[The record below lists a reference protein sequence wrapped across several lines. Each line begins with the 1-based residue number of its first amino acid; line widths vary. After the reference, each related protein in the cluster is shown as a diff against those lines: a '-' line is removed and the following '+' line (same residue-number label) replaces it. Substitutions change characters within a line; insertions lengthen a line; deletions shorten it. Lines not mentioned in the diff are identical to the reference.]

1 MRINL
6 RRLKTR
12 GEATS
17 GSSGVLIISGKAGN
31 VKSNINILE
40 DLNTNIRRSAM
51 NEDRNDPLD
60 RHKSRRLPAA
70 LIVK

>member
-1 MRINL
+1 MRIKL

-17 GSSGVLIISGKAGN
+17 GLSGVLIISGKAGN
-31 VKSNINILE
+31 VKSNINSQE
-40 DLNTNIRRSAM
+40 DLNTNIRRPIM

-60 RHKSRRLPAA
+60 RHKSRTLLAA